1 MVLSHRRELAIANT
15 VAIFGAA
22 AAVPVPLLIPLLV
35 DEVLLDKPATAVAWT
50 NALFPEGWQ
59 GPALYILFI
68 LALTL
73 VLRLLNLVFGVW
85 QTREFTQISKDV
97 VFRIRRDLLSRL
109 ERIAM
114 AEYETLG
121 SGTVASHLVT
131 DLDAI
136 DHFVSITTSKLLVA
150 VLSIV
155 GTAVVLLWMD
165 WQLGLVILLLNPVV
179 IYVTTVFGRRVKQLK
194 REENRAYQVF
204 QESLAETLEAIQQIR
219 AANRERHYV
228 LRLVD
233 DAGAIRRHAGAFA
246 WKSDAANRLSF
257 VVFLF
262 GFDIFRTISFFMVL
276 YSGLSIGEMLAVFAY
291 LWFMMGPVQEV
302 LNVQYAY
309 HGAQAALGR
318 INRLLDVGLEP
329 RYPHLKNPFAGQA
342 TVPIRLER
350 VCFAYGDGPL
360 VLDHVSLDIAR
371 GEKVAIV
378 GASGGGKTTLV
389 QILLGLYAPTS
400 GQIYYDGVPIT
411 EIGLDVVRDHV
422 ATVLQHPA
430 LMNDTVR
437 SNLTLGRD
445 ATDEALWAA
454 LAVAQLDDTVHGLAH
469 GLETVV
475 GRDGVRLSGG
485 QRQRLA
491 VARMVLNDP
500 KVVILDEATSALD
513 TATEARLH
521 AALHEFLRGRT
532 TLIVAHRLSA
542 VRQADRALV
551 FEAGRIVEEGH
562 HEELMRS
569 DGFYAQLYARQ
580 AAR

>member
-1 MVLSHRRELAIANT
+1 MTPTAPPPASDDAPRSAPYAWRDLTQMVLSHRRELAIANT
-15 VAIFGAA
+15 VAILGAA

-257 VVFLF
+257 VSFSSDSTSF
-262 GFDIFRTISFFMVL
+262 GPSASSWSSTRACRSARCWPCSPISG
-276 YSGLSIGEMLAVFAY
+276 S
-291 LWFMMGPVQEV
+291 
-302 LNVQYAY
+302 
-309 HGAQAALGR
+309 
-318 INRLLDVGLEP
+318 
-329 RYPHLKNPFAGQA
+329 
-342 TVPIRLER
+342 
-350 VCFAYGDGPL
+350 
-360 VLDHVSLDIAR
+360 
-371 GEKVAIV
+371 
-378 GASGGGKTTLV
+378 
-389 QILLGLYAPTS
+389 
-400 GQIYYDGVPIT
+400 
-411 EIGLDVVRDHV
+411 
-422 ATVLQHPA
+422 
-430 LMNDTVR
+430 
-437 SNLTLGRD
+437 
-445 ATDEALWAA
+445 
-454 LAVAQLDDTVHGLAH
+454 
-469 GLETVV
+469 
-475 GRDGVRLSGG
+475 
-485 QRQRLA
+485 
-491 VARMVLNDP
+491 
-500 KVVILDEATSALD
+500 
-513 TATEARLH
+513 
-521 AALHEFLRGRT
+521 
-532 TLIVAHRLSA
+532 
-542 VRQADRALV
+542 
-551 FEAGRIVEEGH
+551 
-562 HEELMRS
+562 
-569 DGFYAQLYARQ
+569 
-580 AAR
+580 